1 MILSTLTLKVA
12 ENVYIREKTVFAGLH
27 VAPLTGK
34 IIKNRLK
41 FLERENLLQNGT

>member
-1 MILSTLTLKVA
+1 MILSTLTLKVRRT
-12 ENVYIREKTVFAGLH
+12 YIHGIKLCSLALH
-27 VAPLTGK
+27 VTPLTGK